1 MAQRK
6 PWRPRVDNQTEL
18 NPFVNSTSGERLDN
32 DEINDPE
39 EDSAPLQGTHD
50 LSDDDSLDDVIS
62 DASEPPR

>member
-18 NPFVNSTSGERLDN
+18 NPFVNSTSAERDD
-32 DEINDPE
+32 DEINDPA

-62 DASEPPR
+62 DSSEPPR